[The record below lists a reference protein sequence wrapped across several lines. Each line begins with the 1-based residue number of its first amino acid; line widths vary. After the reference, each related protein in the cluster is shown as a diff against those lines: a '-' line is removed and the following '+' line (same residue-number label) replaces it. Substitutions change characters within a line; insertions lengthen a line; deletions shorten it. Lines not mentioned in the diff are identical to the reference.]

1 MFLDTVSALSS
12 LFSKVDNQVAVLIC
26 GTEIVP
32 EIVIADLV
40 VLVLQD
46 CLNSRFVPFR
56 FFQFTCNQYYFALLF
71 AYSWR
76 PFTGPSDHGSGI

>member
-12 LFSKVDNQVAVLIC
+12 LFSKVDNQVAALIC

-32 EIVIADLV
+32 EIMIADLV

-46 CLNSRFVPFR
+46 CLNPRFVLFGFFR
-56 FFQFTCNQYYFALLF
+56 FDCNQYYFALLF
-71 AYSWR
+71 AY
-76 PFTGPSDHGSGI
+76 P